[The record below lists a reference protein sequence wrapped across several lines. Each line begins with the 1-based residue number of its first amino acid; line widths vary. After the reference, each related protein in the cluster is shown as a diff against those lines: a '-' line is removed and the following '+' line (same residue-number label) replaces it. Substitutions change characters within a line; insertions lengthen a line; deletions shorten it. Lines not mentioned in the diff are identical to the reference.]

1 MEFTA
6 LPRRSKDRF
15 APAFFNARLSQRI
28 VSSCSSSV
36 ARYAFSITLR
46 IFMSPSVDTLAYHL
60 VGITNVL
67 VDSPAIFRKSPG
79 HRGAGHADLEQGSY
93 KGPRRWVIFFFDS
106 GSLDWIRVRD
116 LLFESQIHRSF
127 VGKHVDVDSLLQRG
141 RYYSQR
147 GCRVGRLVRGI
158 H

>member
-67 VDSPAIFRKSPG
+67 VDSSAIFRKSAGDPRFTPSIAFPAPRSSTQRPQFTQVN
-79 HRGAGHADLEQGSY
+79 RGL
-93 KGPRRWVIFFFDS
+93 VIPIS
-106 GSLDWIRVRD
+106 SKEATKARV
-116 LLFESQIHRSF
+116 
-127 VGKHVDVDSLLQRG
+127 VG
-141 RYYSQR
+141 
-147 GCRVGRLVRGI
+147 
-158 H
+158 